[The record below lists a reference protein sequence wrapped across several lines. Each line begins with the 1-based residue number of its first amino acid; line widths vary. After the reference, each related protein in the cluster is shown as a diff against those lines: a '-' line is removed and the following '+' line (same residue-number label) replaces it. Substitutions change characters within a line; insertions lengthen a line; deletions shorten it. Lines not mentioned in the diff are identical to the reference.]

1 MKFTALMA
9 GVAAA
14 ALMVSG
20 AQAADLILPTEPA
33 PVIETSSFDFEGFY
47 LGVQGG
53 GLFFNGSDED
63 DADEDDDFFG
73 NGAGLVGVVAGAN
86 FAVSD
91 AFLLGAEVQA
101 NLYFGDDFEGD
112 VDGDD
117 DSFNA
122 WDIAAIGKAGA
133 VVVDGVFVY
142 GLAGVGFANG
152 GDDDGDDNT
161 YWTAGVG
168 AEFAVSDAFSLRAEA
183 AYVRNFDDAAADEPE
198 GFDEA
203 AGKFTVGAL
212 WHFN

>member
-1 MKFTALMA
+1 MLKMKITALMA

-33 PVIETSSFDFEGFY
+33 PVFESNSFDFEGFY

-53 GLFFNGSDED
+53 GVFFNG
-63 DADEDDDFFG
+63 G
-73 NGAGLVGVVAGAN
+73 GAGLVGVVAGAN

-91 AFLLGAEVQA
+91 AFLLGAEIQS
-101 NLYFGDDFEGD
+101 NLYFGEDFAGELVTADDNTFG
-112 VDGDD
+112 
-117 DSFNA
+117 A
-122 WDIAAIGKAGA
+122 WDVAAIAKAGA
-133 VVVDGVFVY
+133 VLTDGVFVY
-142 GLAGVGFANG
+142 GLAGVGFANDTNEDG
-152 GDDDGDDNT
+152 SDDDNNT
-161 YWTAGVG
+161 YWTAGAGV
-168 AEFAVSDAFSLRAEA
+168 EFAVSDSFSLRTEA
-183 AYVRNFDDAAADEPE
+183 AYVRNFDDALATDDD